1 MCAFLFSITL
11 TWKGPFFVLFW
22 IAIWTWGLLS
32 SNLQGAEQG
41 QKGDIPK
48 GCPAAVSQQSQK
60 GPLYFSPFL
69 PASTLPGEDV
79 RKRRNAKQRSVT
91 PLGRRWRRGAP
102 RSVSNEPCLK
112 DRHYQCRNAKC
123 FRKLLRKLSGATVGS
138 SCFDPSQPC
147 LLTMSSS
154 FPVPQPHFS
163 LFFSCLFLLS
173 VRYRE
178 HIKDANHWSQKST
191 YILFREGSPSP
202 S

>member
-1 MCAFLFSITL
+1 M
-11 TWKGPFFVLFW
+11 
-22 IAIWTWGLLS
+22 LS

-138 SCFDPSQPC
+138 RPLRSQPA
-147 LLTMSSS
+147 MPS
-154 FPVPQPHFS
+154 HHE
-163 LFFSCLFLLS
+163 LFLS
-173 VRYRE
+173 CSS
-178 HIKDANHWSQKST
+178 AT
-191 YILFREGSPSP
+191 LFSFLLMPFPSICEIQRAHKGC
-202 S
+202 